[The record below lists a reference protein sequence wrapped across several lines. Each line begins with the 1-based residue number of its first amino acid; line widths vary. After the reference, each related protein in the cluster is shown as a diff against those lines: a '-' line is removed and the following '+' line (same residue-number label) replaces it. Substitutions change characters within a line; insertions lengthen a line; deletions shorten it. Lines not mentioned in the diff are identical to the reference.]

1 MEPLLYI
8 GLAFA
13 LVLIWR
19 SLTRLENNMA
29 TKQELEAAVDTLS
42 DTITQ
47 EISEVTAE
55 LERLNGL
62 IQDQDLQPTIDRLN
76 SLSEAVQN
84 IVTPVSP

>member
-29 TKQELEAAVDTLS
+29 TKQELEAAVDSLS